1 MAIHAQ
7 SLAQAAKYADFL
19 MKPYTK
25 GLETFNGWREL
36 NAALL
41 REMVRLP
48 NQTVFILNTLVGHAH
63 ICQLSG
69 NLPNDE
75 SVKAQRMTDFKYI
88 RLENVRRGALVSILP
103 NAVHEP
109 QATL

>member
-1 MAIHAQ
+1 MSASRTISMSTKNTGTH
-7 SLAQAAKYADFL
+7 

-25 GLETFNGWREL
+25 GLETFNEWREL

-109 QATL
+109 DAEP

>member
-1 MAIHAQ
+1 
-7 SLAQAAKYADFL
+7 
-19 MKPYTK
+19 MKPYIK
-25 GLETFNGWREL
+25 ALETFNGWREL

-48 NQTVFILNTLVGHAH
+48 NQTVFILNTRLGYTH
-63 ICQLSG
+63 ICKLTG

-88 RLENVRRGALVSILP
+88 RLENVRRGALVCILP